1 MGLVFKVGDESMIP
15 TLPKKFP
22 RCGHW
27 TPTPDPEFRTQVM
40 NHLKAH
46 KEKKVNINVDLLPNS
61 LDKGSSYPG
70 PSYSTPTREGKGPN
84 ISKEPQNAS
93 KGDRASTSF
102 LFIVLLSLSFLAV

>member
-1 MGLVFKVGDESMIP
+1 MGLIFKVGDETMIP
-15 TLPKKFP
+15 TVPEKFP

-27 TPTPDPEFRTQVM
+27 TPTPDPDFRTQIM

-46 KEKKVNINVDLLPNS
+46 KEKEVNINVDLLPNS
-61 LDKGSSYPG
+61 IEKGNSYPG
-70 PSYSTPTREGKGPN
+70 PSYSTPTKGGKDPS

-93 KGDRASTSF
+93 EGDRASASL